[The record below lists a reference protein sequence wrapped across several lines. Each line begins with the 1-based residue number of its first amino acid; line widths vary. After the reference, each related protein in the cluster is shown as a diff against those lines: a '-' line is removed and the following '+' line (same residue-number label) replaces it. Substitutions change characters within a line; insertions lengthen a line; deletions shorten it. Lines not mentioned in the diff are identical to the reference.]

1 MSVLE
6 TKLDNVVQAVERLL
20 IKNLQLKEEN
30 LKLSKALD
38 ELKKENVDLGQR
50 ADISTEG
57 IQRNIKLSTQVDAAI
72 ADVKTCIALVNS
84 MD

>member
-30 LKLSKALD
+30 LKLSEALN